1 MPEDGIPHRRE
12 RAARAFARPRRGA
25 PAGPSRIG
33 PKRARPLPERQLVRR
48 ADRSARAALHDQ
60 PASAA
65 PRAWPSSRYRYGS
78 RAAARPAPRL
88 DPDGCRHMLGPV
100 IGISDAVH
108 ASAQGTVDESAL
120 YQRMAAVPERI
131 RRRHSATGAR
141 TPANA
146 RAGGRC
152 MTSGVGADGEAA
164 LGGHS
169 GALRLAR
176 RPPGAAP
183 EPSRVGAGPEAEARR
198 DEECDVGA
206 HAGRDAGAPR
216 AGGRSGAGPC
226 WR

>member
-1 MPEDGIPHRRE
+1 MPEDGIPRCTPHRRE
-12 RAARAFARPRRGA
+12 RAARAFALPRRGA

-48 ADRSARAALHDQ
+48 ADRSAPAALHDQ

-65 PRAWPSSRYRYGS
+65 PCAWPSSRYRYGS
-78 RAAARPAPRL
+78 PAAARPAPRL
-88 DPDGCRHMLGPV
+88 DPDGCRDMLGPV

-108 ASAQGTVDESAL
+108 ASAQGTV
-120 YQRMAAVPERI
+120 MH
-131 RRRHSATGAR
+131 RHSIRDGRGPGTDSAAAFATGAR

-164 LGGHS
+164 PGGHP

-176 RPPGAAP
+176 RPPGAAR
-183 EPSRVGAGPEAEARR
+183 EPGRVGAGLEARR
-198 DEECDVGA
+198 DEECDIGA
-206 HAGRDAGAPR
+206 HA
-216 AGGRSGAGPC
+216 GRSGAGPC